1 MKIKL
6 YLFYYRHRLGLSEI
20 YMINLK
26 RRPERRRKMEALF
39 EILGLNVEVYTA
51 IDGT

>member
-1 MKIKL
+1 
-6 YLFYYRHRLGLSEI
+6 
-20 YMINLK
+20 MINLK

-39 EILGLNVEVYTA
+39 EILGLEVELFPA